1 VFLIL
6 TLFRSVGRKLSTL
19 FLWSLNMQLLPAQIN
34 RLERDMNEVKYKIR
48 RYEKRNNIVKA
59 EILKEKLSYM
69 EDAMNELQTYYMT
82 AA

>member
-1 VFLIL
+1 
-6 TLFRSVGRKLSTL
+6 
-19 FLWSLNMQLLPAQIN
+19 MQLLPAQIN
-34 RLERDMNEVKYKIR
+34 RLERDMNEVKHKIR

-59 EILKEKLSYM
+59 EIMKEKLSYM

>member
-1 VFLIL
+1 
-6 TLFRSVGRKLSTL
+6 
-19 FLWSLNMQLLPAQIN
+19 MQLLPAQIN

>member
-1 VFLIL
+1 
-6 TLFRSVGRKLSTL
+6 
-19 FLWSLNMQLLPAQIN
+19 MQLLPAQIN
-34 RLERDMNEVKYKIR
+34 RLERDMNEVKHKIR